1 MAQEQETKEEAA
13 TAAEEVKPTKAGKKA
28 AAAEAAA
35 EASQP
40 KRQSAA
46 ELLGEDLSPVKAR
59 KAKQSKN
66 ISQGIVHVKATF
78 NNTIVSVTDLSGNVI
93 SWGSAGGAGFKGSRK
108 STAYAGTVVAQD
120 ACRNAM
126 SHGLKEAEV
135 RIQGPGAGRE
145 SAVRAVQS
153 CGVSVTAIQDVTP
166 MPHNG
171 CRPKKRRRV

>member
-1 MAQEQETKEEAA
+1 MAQEQEKQEEVVDTKEP
-13 TAAEEVKPTKAGKKA
+13 VKATKAGKKTEAAA
-28 AAAEAAA
+28 AAAEAN
-35 EASQP
+35 QP
-40 KRQSAA
+40 RRQSAA

-66 ISQGIVHVKATF
+66 ISQGVVHVKATF

-120 ACRNAM
+120 ATRTAM

-153 CGVSVTAIQDVTP
+153 CGVTVTGIKDVTP

-171 CRPKKRRRV
+171 CRPRKRRRV